1 MDEDETKESRR
12 QYAKAARQK
21 EKAGEPKRAYGDWRK
36 SVMDEYRECLGSLS
50 PFQRR
55 FVEAYLKAGSGAE
68 AARIAGSQ
76 SKNLEQ
82 VAHNT
87 KRLPEVQK
95 AIAIGMDTR
104 IQAAALDDME
114 VIHMMREVYHKAIED
129 KRYAEANKAA
139 ENLAKTLGL
148 FQLSSRETFDDKV
161 AKRAKD
167 LRDDKA
173 KEREIELDENASQML
188 QILGNAKAR
197 EGTAVDTRNIEEFPG
212 KPDED

>member
-1 MDEDETKESRR
+1 MDEEDENISPRITVSK
-12 QYAKAARQK
+12 KK
-21 EKAGEPKRAYGDWRK
+21 TGEPKRAYGDWRK
-36 SVMDEYRECLGSLS
+36 SVMDEYREALGALS

-87 KRLPEVQK
+87 KRLPEVQI

-114 VIHMMREVYHKAIED
+114 VIHMMREVYHKAIQD

-148 FQLSSRETFDDKV
+148 FQLSSKETFDDKV
-161 AKRAKD
+161 AKRAKN
-167 LRDDKA
+167 LRDDKE
-173 KEREIELDENASQML
+173 KEQEKELDENASQML
-188 QILGNAKAR
+188 HILGNAKAR
-197 EGTAVDTRNIEEFPG
+197 EGTAVDTRNIEEFPS
-212 KPDED
+212 KSDDD